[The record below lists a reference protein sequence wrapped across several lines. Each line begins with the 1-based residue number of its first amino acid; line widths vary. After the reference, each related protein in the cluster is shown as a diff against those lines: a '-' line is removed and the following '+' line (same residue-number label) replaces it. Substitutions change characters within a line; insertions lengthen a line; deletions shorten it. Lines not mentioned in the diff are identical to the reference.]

1 MTLLLPGLLMF
12 GLLVATGVALFFI
25 LIQVRRTRRE
35 FERHVRLIGGTTEKR
50 SATELADPGEANWRL
65 FFGRRARD
73 AFAVGLPRRW
83 GMTAGVLSL
92 LLSGI
97 AGAGAAWLAL
107 QFGLHMPDWVAL
119 AAAVAAFFLAPR
131 ALLKF
136 QQNGADKRFME
147 IFPDTID
154 MVIRMLRAGLPI
166 TAAVRAVGEEAS
178 PPVNQVFINLADKM
192 AIGITFEDAL
202 ADAGQRIGLTD
213 FRFFTV
219 AITLQRATGG
229 NLATTLDILSDLMR
243 KRRAARLKAKAT
255 TGEVRM
261 SAYVLGAIPLL
272 IIGGLFVITPDY
284 LQPLFVDPRGRII
297 IAVAAASMLTGFA
310 TIRQMMR
317 SVTRAD

>member
-1 MTLLLPGLLMF
+1 
-12 GLLVATGVALFFI
+12 
-25 LIQVRRTRRE
+25 
-35 FERHVRLIGGTTEKR
+35 
-50 SATELADPGEANWRL
+50 
-65 FFGRRARD
+65 
-73 AFAVGLPRRW
+73 
-83 GMTAGVLSL
+83 
-92 LLSGI
+92 
-97 AGAGAAWLAL
+97 
-107 QFGLHMPDWVAL
+107 
-119 AAAVAAFFLAPR
+119 
-131 ALLKF
+131 
-136 QQNGADKRFME
+136 
-147 IFPDTID
+147 
-154 MVIRMLRAGLPI
+154 
-166 TAAVRAVGEEAS
+166 
-178 PPVNQVFINLADKM
+178 M

-202 ADAGQRIGLTD
+202 AAAGQRIGLTD

-297 IAVAAASMLTGFA
+297 IAVAAASMLTGFG

-317 SVTRAD
+317 SVTRAT

>member
-1 MTLLLPGLLMF
+1 MTLLLPGLLLL
-12 GLLVATGVALFFI
+12 GLLVVAAVALSII
-25 LIQVRRTRRE
+25 LVRVRGTRRE
-35 FERHVRLIGGTTEKR
+35 FERHVRMIGDASDKR
-50 SATELADPGEANWRL
+50 GAAELADQNEANWRL
-65 FFGRRARD
+65 LLGKWARD
-73 AFAVGLPRRW
+73 VFAVGLPRRW
-83 GMTAGVLSL
+83 GMTAGALSL
-92 LLSGI
+92 FLTGI
-97 AGAGAAWLAL
+97 IGFGAAWLAL
-107 QFGLHMPDWVAL
+107 HLALHTSDWIAL
-119 AAAVAAFFLAPR
+119 LVGTAAFFLAPR

-136 QQNGADKRFME
+136 QQGGADKKFME
-147 IFPDTID
+147 VFPDTID

-178 PPVNQVFINLADKM
+178 PPVNEVFTNLADKM

-202 ADAGQRIGLTD
+202 AAAGERIGLGD

-229 NLATTLDILSDLMR
+229 NLATTLDILADLMR

-272 IIGGLFVITPDY
+272 IVGGLFVITPDY
-284 LQPLFVDPRGRII
+284 LRPLFSDPRGRII
-297 IAVAAASMLTGFA
+297 LAIAAGSMLIGFG

-317 SVTRAD
+317 SVTSAT